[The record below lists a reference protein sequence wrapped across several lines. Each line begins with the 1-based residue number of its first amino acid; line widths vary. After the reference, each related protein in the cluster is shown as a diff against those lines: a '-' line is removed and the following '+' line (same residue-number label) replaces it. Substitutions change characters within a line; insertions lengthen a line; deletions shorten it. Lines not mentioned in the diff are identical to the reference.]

1 MVVYHSN
8 CRTCVCLKST
18 ELGCENIIANG
29 FLLMARIPVITV
41 SSFNIN
47 ASCIPC
53 VFCKVM

>member
-1 MVVYHSN
+1 MVVYHSH
-8 CRTCVCLKST
+8 CRTSVCLKST
-18 ELGCENIIANG
+18 ELACENVIANG

-47 ASCIPC
+47 ALCILC